1 MIWAKFWRRSKHN
14 SHDGGEVKPDIL
26 KKKKDIKRKDRAQH
40 LRSVRQSERF
50 LAIVFF
56 FPLRIIILASF
67 CQMWW
72 WRIWCLFPSEGSEQG
87 AQCCSA
93 PGKALLLA
101 LETLGSINVSSG
113 HKRRFSALPFSNKFL
128 QFSFV
133 GSSLSLSSYWDSWW
147 INEFET
153 FPLQILWWRSEQCE
167 LFGCFWCSLQ
177 NAWGVGSSLWGWTS
191 SWFRCNT

>member
-67 CQMWW
+67 CQMWDG
-72 WRIWCLFPSEGSEQG
+72 RFDVYSLQKAVSKEL
-87 AQCCSA
+87 SA
-93 PGKALLLA
+93 ALLQGKL
-101 LETLGSINVSSG
+101 
-113 HKRRFSALPFSNKFL
+113 FC
-128 QFSFV
+128 
-133 GSSLSLSSYWDSWW
+133 W
-147 INEFET
+147 
-153 FPLQILWWRSEQCE
+153 LWK
-167 LFGCFWCSLQ
+167 L
-177 NAWGVGSSLWGWTS
+177 
-191 SWFRCNT
+191 